1 MESTTNIQPISGF
14 NSQIEAD
21 GNQGRWSAE
30 EHSLF
35 AAAVNQFG
43 RDWEKVQAVV
53 RTRSLAQVRSHAQ
66 KYFLKLSKSE
76 DLERQH
82 DHEMWTLAGQPTSSS
97 ISAFVVLDIMSSV
110 LRKLKHRRDALC
122 GISGGGGG
130 PAGSSVSGS
139 TSSVDSSSEGN
150 DDNERKRRK
159 LDISD
164 VARVSLT
171 DTAFKDGGLV

>member
-1 MESTTNIQPISGF
+1 MESANIQPNSGF
-14 NSQIEAD
+14 NNQIETD

-122 GISGGGGG
+122 GISGGGG
-130 PAGSSVSGS
+130 PPGSSVSGS

-164 VARVSLT
+164 VARVSMS